1 MKVKYVVHKK
11 TKAFLCFDEFDGRSC
26 LFTSELP
33 QMPLNPD
40 ADDKDLMNYF
50 NYHYPELSFDEYEI
64 VEFDLIESG
73 IVGADI
79 RNKLTPANN
88 LISMLETYFTTTDE
102 DGKSTLLKFIKLE
115 IENIETSIEYLKNL
129 L

>member
-73 IVGADI
+73 IVGAV
-79 RNKLTPANN
+79 TPANN

>member
-11 TKAFLCFDEFDGRSC
+11 TKAFVSFQEFDGRSC

-33 QMPLNPD
+33 QMPLNPE
-40 ADDKDLMNYF
+40 ADNKDLTSYF
-50 NYHYPELSFDEYEI
+50 NLNYPELSFDEYEI
-64 VEFDLIESG
+64 VEFDLVESG

-88 LISMLETYFTTTDE
+88 LVSMLETYFTSTDE
-102 DGKSTLLKFIKLE
+102 HTKSVLLKYIKLE
-115 IENIETSIEYLKNL
+115 IENTKTSTEYLKNL

>member
-11 TKAFLCFDEFDGRSC
+11 TKAFVSFQEFDGRSC

-33 QMPLNPD
+33 QMPLNPE
-40 ADDKDLMNYF
+40 ADNKDLMSYF
-50 NYHYPELSFDEYEI
+50 NHYYPELSFDEYEI
-64 VEFDLIESG
+64 VEFDLVESG

-88 LISMLETYFTTTDE
+88 LVSMLETYFTSTDE
-102 DGKSTLLKFIKLE
+102 HTKSVLLKYIKLE
-115 IENIETSIEYLKNL
+115 IENTKTSTEYLKNL